1 MEVARA
7 HCFAPLPTL
16 PAEFDGPI
24 AMQELLNGLFAKSP
38 SDRIQSAD
46 QLSHAIDGLL
56 NYAKNSGGRA
66 DEVELPDNQERDAW
80 TETEFR
86 DAPLPPLSHE
96 RSRP

>member
-16 PAEFDGPI
+16 PAEFDGPT
-24 AMQELLNGLFAKSP
+24 AMQELLNGLMAKSP

-46 QLSHAIDGLL
+46 QLSHAIDVLL
-56 NYAKNSGGRA
+56 NDVKNSGGRA
-66 DEVELPDNQERDAW
+66 DEVELSDNQERDAW

-86 DAPLPPLSHE
+86 DAQLPPLSH
-96 RSRP
+96 